1 VSLVRKRHQLANG
14 VQNVF
19 TYTPSARGLS
29 STINSQMSVMSCGC
43 ARVKSKTLLGIHFGE
58 RFFSSS
64 SSRWRKL
71 SKNASPSTGF
81 TRPLLMSS

>member
-1 VSLVRKRHQLANG
+1 
-14 VQNVF
+14 
-19 TYTPSARGLS
+19 
-29 STINSQMSVMSCGC
+29 MSVMSCAA
-43 ARVKSKTLLGIHFGE
+43 ARVKSKTLLGIHFGK